1 MEITCA
7 ITFPLSHR
15 QIILASRG
23 NIRGANTFA
32 GEGFRSIR
40 NGSHVAIEFLS
51 NRVHRGQPGVLRGLR
66 VFPRIASVDRDH
78 ASCHQLDDYDLLED
92 LEVPAN
98 ARLFGGG

>member
-15 QIILASRG
+15 QIILTSRG

-40 NGSHVAIEFLS
+40 DGSHVAIEFLS
-51 NRVHRGQPGVLRGLR
+51 NRIHRGQPGILRGLR
-66 VFPRIASVDRDH
+66 VFPRIASLSTEIMQV
-78 ASCHQLDDYDLLED
+78 AI
-92 LEVPAN
+92 
-98 ARLFGGG
+98 G